1 MVQLLKQIDD
11 EVYHVV
17 YHQEECTL
25 FVREGVARKE
35 PAPDSD
41 DMLDMRRRAIFIISE
56 ACRASGRTE
65 SKIEYVAPCRYV
77 VSCRYSQEARS
88 QIRTLNDPTN
98 RKEENE

>member
-11 EVYHVV
+11 EV

-65 SKIEYVAPCRYV
+65 SKIEYVAPYRYV
-77 VSCRYSQEARS
+77 VSWRDSQDARG
-88 QIRTLNDPTN
+88 
-98 RKEENE
+98 